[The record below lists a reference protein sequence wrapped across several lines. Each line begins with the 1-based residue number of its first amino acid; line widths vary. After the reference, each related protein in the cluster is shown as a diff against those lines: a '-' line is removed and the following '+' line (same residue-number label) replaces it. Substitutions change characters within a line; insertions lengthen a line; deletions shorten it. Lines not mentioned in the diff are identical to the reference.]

1 MSESLLSG
9 AALRRRLEPIC
20 TLREVRVSACLTHE
34 ELARR
39 AGVAL
44 RTVRNAERGIYAPRL
59 ATRAKLARALGV
71 LPSTISWPA
80 PDHEPPSAV

>member
-9 AALRRRLEPIC
+9 AALRRRLEPVC
-20 TLREVRVSACLTHE
+20 TLREVRMSACLTHQD
-34 ELARR
+34 LAQL

-71 LPSTISWPA
+71 LPSTIAWPT
-80 PDHEPPSAV
+80 PEPPSAA